1 MITPEQLAKSG
12 SESGNQ
18 QALLCWAQQ
27 NIKQYPELKWF
38 FAIPNGGFRDIKT
51 AGKLKAEGVKRGV
64 PDLCLLVKRANFAAL
79 WIELKRPK
87 SNKKRAGVVQDE
99 QNEWIDYLRSQGHG
113 AIVCY
118 GWEGAKAAIIQYL
131 EWK

>member
-1 MITPEQLAKSG
+1 MITPEQLAASG

-27 NIKQYPELKWF
+27 NIAKYPELKWLA
-38 FAIPNGGFRDIKT
+38 AIPNGGYRDIRT
-51 AGKLKAEGVKRGV
+51 AGRLKAEGVKAGM
-64 PDLCLLVKRANFAAL
+64 PDLILAVRRANFAAL
-79 WIELKRPK
+79 WIEM
-87 SNKKRAGVVQDE
+87 KKVKVGKVTKE
-99 QNEWIDYLRSQGHG
+99 QNEWINYLRSQGHG

-118 GWEGAKAAIIQYL
+118 GWEGARAAIIQYL